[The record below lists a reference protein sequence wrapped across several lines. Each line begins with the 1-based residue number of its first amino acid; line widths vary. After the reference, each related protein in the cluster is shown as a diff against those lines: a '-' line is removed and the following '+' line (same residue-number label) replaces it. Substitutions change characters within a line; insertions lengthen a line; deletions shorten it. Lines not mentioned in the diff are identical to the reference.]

1 MKKYSTL
8 MLVLMLLASALNVY
22 GQDEDSEAEYDPLAT
37 RQNPVPG
44 ENDSRAAR
52 SFSDTIA
59 SRARN
64 HIGFSLNAI
73 EGRLSNVFPNS
84 LGSHSATL
92 TAFSSSVF
100 ANFGGR
106 GKSRLHFE
114 YGAGYRNYSRQQGMS
129 GVDYNG
135 SIAYTY
141 NASRRL
147 RFRLS
152 DTASSSLNDPF
163 SSQSL
168 SLSTAIDWTPS
179 PSYDV
184 LVLPQRITRNQAGGQ
199 LDYDFTRNSHFYV
212 SGSYNS
218 YLYGKQEFGDV
229 DTVQVGVGLDQ
240 RITNWLSLSS
250 SYSTYLNNVDERLLD
265 HQIHRLEISRF
276 RFMLSRNVEV
286 FASGGVGVAD
296 TRGYYR
302 TDGMFRAGIT
312 RTSEKNVINVNYQR
326 TMISAL
332 GYSRVLP
339 SDVVTLGVGQRLTSR
354 TNFRLS
360 SSYTRSSD
368 FDYSGLL
375 KAYGAGAQLEHALA
389 ANLFASANYTYQ
401 YQKNS
406 IKALADVQHFD
417 RFVAFV
423 SLQFTWPSI
432 RLRSE

>member
-1 MKKYSTL
+1 
-8 MLVLMLLASALNVY
+8 
-22 GQDEDSEAEYDPLAT
+22 
-37 RQNPVPG
+37 
-44 ENDSRAAR
+44 
-52 SFSDTIA
+52 
-59 SRARN
+59 
-64 HIGFSLNAI
+64 
-73 EGRLSNVFPNS
+73 
-84 LGSHSATL
+84 
-92 TAFSSSVF
+92 
-100 ANFGGR
+100 
-106 GKSRLHFE
+106 
-114 YGAGYRNYSRQQGMS
+114 MS